1 MLWNSQ
7 SINSIPKQQ
16 MLTHTLHTE
25 QIDIVILVETFLKP
39 THSLNIN
46 NYIIYRNDRHTQA
59 HGGVAIAIRDSIT
72 HKHIAPATTNT
83 IENAAIELSINNTPT
98 VIIAA
103 YSPKYTQ
110 QFDNDIQALTSTN
123 KQFMIF
129 GDLNAKHIS
138 WNCNVNNTAGSKLF
152 TLQQTNDFLIFH
164 TADHTHFPHSG
175 QTPSTIDLLLSNVNF
190 AFDLS
195 THTDQ
200 MSSDHVPVICSMFG
214 NVNTVNKKHFDY
226 SKADW
231 RKYRCI
237 IDHSINNLLPPTSIN
252 DIDSMTGNFTN
263 IILNAREKCVPT
275 KKINHKPQI
284 AEFTKQL
291 IAVKNTIQRQVHR
304 TQCPIVKRKLKR
316 IVNKYQKKISELIE
330 IEHNQQWHSKLQSIT
345 KGNKK
350 LWNLTRKLKGKTD
363 STVSKIKI
371 NGMPST
377 DDDDRANCLAKTF
390 QKSHTITSAYTHEN
404 DTVVKQTIQSF
415 NSFSF
420 ISCQSP
426 TINTNEV
433 QQIIKSLRPFKA
445 PGPDNIQN
453 ILLKNLPTSAV
464 NYLTAIFNKCIE
476 ISYWPASFKIA
487 KVVPILKSGKSPA
500 DPQNYRPISL
510 LNAIGKILERIIY
523 HRLIEIIEERNLLPE
538 FQFGF
543 RKGHST
549 THQAMRIKQHIIK
562 NKRIRKSTGMILL
575 DIEKAFDSI
584 WHDGLIHKL
593 IKLKLPTYLVRLLNS
608 FIRKRQFAVHINNAI
623 SNVINI
629 PAGLAQG
636 TCISPIL
643 YALFVADIPIPHES
657 KIALY
662 ADDTSI
668 YTSAKTSNKII
679 NRLNDNLQ
687 SLRQYFFK
695 WKIKLNA
702 SKTQA
707 ILFPFDN
714 KRRRTPTA
722 TINDGQHAIE
732 LTNSVN
738 YLGITFD
745 KKLTFAQHL
754 SSALNKTNKCYRAL
768 LPLLAPKSKL
778 SLCNKKL
785 IYASLIRPIMS
796 YASPVWSTAANSHT
810 HKLNILQNKILK
822 MIFRLPKRTPTYLL
836 QSITDF
842 APFNEFTQLI
852 NINFAQ
858 KCSTSNYDLIREIDL
873 L

>member
-1 MLWNSQ
+1 
-7 SINSIPKQQ
+7 
-16 MLTHTLHTE
+16 
-25 QIDIVILVETFLKP
+25 
-39 THSLNIN
+39 
-46 NYIIYRNDRHTQA
+46 
-59 HGGVAIAIRDSIT
+59 
-72 HKHIAPATTNT
+72 
-83 IENAAIELSINNTPT
+83 
-98 VIIAA
+98 
-103 YSPKYTQ
+103 
-110 QFDNDIQALTSTN
+110 
-123 KQFMIF
+123 
-129 GDLNAKHIS
+129 
-138 WNCNVNNTAGSKLF
+138 
-152 TLQQTNDFLIFH
+152 
-164 TADHTHFPHSG
+164 
-175 QTPSTIDLLLSNVNF
+175 
-190 AFDLS
+190 
-195 THTDQ
+195 
-200 MSSDHVPVICSMFG
+200 
-214 NVNTVNKKHFDY
+214 
-226 SKADW
+226 
-231 RKYRCI
+231 
-237 IDHSINNLLPPTSIN
+237 
-252 DIDSMTGNFTN
+252 
-263 IILNAREKCVPT
+263 
-275 KKINHKPQI
+275 
-284 AEFTKQL
+284 
-291 IAVKNTIQRQVHR
+291 
-304 TQCPIVKRKLKR
+304 
-316 IVNKYQKKISELIE
+316 
-330 IEHNQQWHSKLQSIT
+330 
-345 KGNKK
+345 
-350 LWNLTRKLKGKTD
+350 
-363 STVSKIKI
+363 
-371 NGMPST
+371 
-377 DDDDRANCLAKTF
+377 
-390 QKSHTITSAYTHEN
+390 
-404 DTVVKQTIQSF
+404 
-415 NSFSF
+415 
-420 ISCQSP
+420 
-426 TINTNEV
+426 
-433 QQIIKSLRPFKA
+433 
-445 PGPDNIQN
+445 
-453 ILLKNLPTSAV
+453 
-464 NYLTAIFNKCIE
+464 
-476 ISYWPASFKIA
+476 
-487 KVVPILKSGKSPA
+487 
-500 DPQNYRPISL
+500 
-510 LNAIGKILERIIY
+510 
-523 HRLIEIIEERNLLPE
+523 
-538 FQFGF
+538 
-543 RKGHST
+543 
-549 THQAMRIKQHIIK
+549 
-562 NKRIRKSTGMILL
+562 MILL